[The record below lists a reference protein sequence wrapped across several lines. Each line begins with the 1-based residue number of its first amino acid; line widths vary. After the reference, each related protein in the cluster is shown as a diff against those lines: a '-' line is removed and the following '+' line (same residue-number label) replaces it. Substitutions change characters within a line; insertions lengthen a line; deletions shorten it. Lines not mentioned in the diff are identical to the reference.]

1 MSDAA
6 PSIRNP
12 QSEQRNRFYRLG
24 TFRLAL
30 ALAKALPRGL
40 SQALAG
46 AIGRATFPLAKNAR
60 ESLRANLALVTGRQ
74 GRELDAL
81 CKTNF
86 ARFVKMLADYFY
98 ATSAKP
104 DRIRALLA
112 EWRGYEHIEAALARG
127 RGAIVVTAHLGN
139 WELGGMILA
148 LRGLP
153 LTVVTLREPAG
164 GLSRWREDYRRRLGI
179 RTITVGADNTFA
191 FLEMVNALR
200 RNEFVAMLVDRPYD
214 GTGSPVRFFGRET
227 LFSTAPALLWQHT
240 AATVLPAFT
249 LQNERGGYVSFAEP
263 PVEMAGSV
271 NPREALA
278 QNTQRIATAFEAI
291 VREHPGQWFN
301 YVPIWKNEG

>member
-1 MSDAA
+1 MSRIRHPFYAA
-6 PSIRNP
+6 GL
-12 QSEQRNRFYRLG
+12 FK
-24 TFRLAL
+24 FAWKLA
-30 ALAKALPRGL
+30 AITPFW
-40 SQALAG
+40 
-46 AIGRATFPLAKNAR
+46 IGRLISSMVVFAGYPLAAKGRAVAR
-60 ESLRANLALVTGRQ
+60 RNLGHVTGLRGEELENLCRRNIFNF
-74 GRELDAL
+74 GR
-81 CKTNF
+81 
-86 ARFVKMLADYFY
+86 MLSDYFC
-98 ATSAKP
+98 ATRSTQK
-104 DRIRALLA
+104 RIGALLT
-112 EWRGYEHIEAALARG
+112 EWRGYEHIEAARARG
-127 RGAIVVTAHLGN
+127 KGAIIVTAHLGN
-139 WELGGMILA
+139 WELGAMLLA
-148 LRGLP
+148 LRDLP
-153 LTVVTLREPAG
+153 MTIVTLQEPTNE
-164 GLSRWREDYRRRLGI
+164 LSRWREDYRRRLGI

-291 VREHPGQWFN
+291 IREHPGQWFN